1 MIDLFNVK
9 ESIIQLKWI
18 DGNLIMVQPPT
29 MKLITQITTKE
40 VEAQKNALLQML
52 NRNTSARKFTMQ
64 DINDLSIQQYKAVIE
79 GLAKHSAEVENHPN
93 V

>member
-1 MIDLFNVK
+1 MIDLFNMK

-18 DGNLIMVQPPT
+18 DGNLIMMQPPT
-29 MKLITQITTKE
+29 MKLITQISTKD
-40 VEAQKNALLQML
+40 VEIQKNALLEML
-52 NRNTSARKFTMQ
+52 NRNTSARKFTIK
-64 DINDLSIQQYKAVIE
+64 DINNLSIQQYKAVIE